1 LFPLPWPIDEEPAMS
16 RGEHHRIHAHDRLQ
30 RNRVRIAQEAARL
43 MSEHGIRDF
52 HHAKLKAAERLGIVE
67 TQALPR
73 NLEIEQAL
81 REHQRLFLADSQPQ
95 LLRQRREAALEAMRF
110 LAAFEPRLV
119 GAVLEGTA
127 DAHSAVCLHVF
138 SDDPE
143 AVGLYLREHGVPIE
157 TQVRRLRN
165 SRDDQPEYPVLLFA
179 ADQLPFDLTVLP
191 RDALRQAP
199 LDRTD
204 DRPMR
209 RASLSQVEMLL
220 GEDSIESPQRRLDA
234 MRR

>member
-1 LFPLPWPIDEEPAMS
+1 MS

-30 RNRVRIAQEAARL
+30 RNRLRVAQESARL

-52 HHAKLKAAERLGIVE
+52 HHAKLKAAERLGILDA
-67 TQALPR
+67 QSLPR

-81 REHQRLFLADSQPQ
+81 RENQRLFLADSQPQ
-95 LLRQRREAALEAMRF
+95 LLRQRREAAVEAMRF

-127 DAHSAVCLHVF
+127 DTHSAVCLHVY

-143 AVGLYLREHGVPIE
+143 AVGLYLHEHGVPIE
-157 TQVRRLRN
+157 TQVRRLRY
-165 SRDDQPEYPVLLFA
+165 SRDEQPEYPVLLFA
-179 ADQLPFDLTVLP
+179 ADGLPFDLTVLP
-191 RDALRQAP
+191 RNALRQAP
-199 LDRTD
+199 LDRAD

-209 RASLSQVEMLL
+209 RAALPQVEALL
-220 GEDSIESPQRRLDA
+220 NEDTDESFEQRLSAALR
-234 MRR
+234 

>member
-1 LFPLPWPIDEEPAMS
+1 MS
-16 RGEHHRIHAHDRLQ
+16 RGDHHRIHAHDRLQ
-30 RNRVRIAQEAARL
+30 RNRLRVAQEAARL

-52 HHAKLKAAERLGIVE
+52 HHAKLKAAERLGILD

-95 LLRQRREAALEAMRF
+95 LLRQRREAAIEAMRF

-127 DAHSAVCLHVF
+127 DAHSAVCLHVY

-143 AVGLYLREHGVPIE
+143 AVVLYLREHGVPFD
-157 TQVRRLRN
+157 TQVRRLRY

-179 ADQLPFDLTVLP
+179 ADELPFDLTVLP

-199 LDRTD
+199 LDRAD

-209 RASLSQVEMLL
+209 RASLAQVEMLL
-220 GEDSIESPQRRLDA
+220 DEGPDEAFEQRLGAALR
-234 MRR
+234 

>member
-1 LFPLPWPIDEEPAMS
+1 MS
-16 RGEHHRIHAHDRLQ
+16 RGEHHRIHTHDRLQ

-52 HHAKLKAAERLGIVE
+52 HHAKLKAAERLGILD

-73 NLEIEQAL
+73 NQEIEQAL
-81 REHQRLFLADSQPQ
+81 REHQRLFLGDSQPQ
-95 LLRQRREAALEAMRF
+95 LLRQRREAALDAMRF

-127 DAHSAVCLHVF
+127 DAHSAVCLHVY

-143 AVGLYLREHGVPIE
+143 AVMLYLREHGVPFD
-157 TQVRRLRN
+157 TQVRRLRYG
-165 SRDDQPEYPVLLFA
+165 RDEDQPEYQVLLFA
-179 ADQLPFDLTVLP
+179 ADELPFDLTVLP
-191 RDALRQAP
+191 RDALRRAP
-199 LDRTD
+199 LDRAD

-209 RASLSQVEMLL
+209 RASLTQVELL
-220 GEDSIESPQRRLDA
+220 LAEDPAEGFEQQLSAALR
-234 MRR
+234 

>member
-1 LFPLPWPIDEEPAMS
+1 MS

-30 RNRVRIAQEAARL
+30 RNRLRVAQEAARL

-52 HHAKLKAAERLGIVE
+52 HHAKLKAAERLGILD

-73 NLEIEQAL
+73 NLEVEQAL

-95 LLRQRREAALEAMRF
+95 LLRQRREAAVEAMRF
-110 LAAFEPRLV
+110 LAPFEPRLV

-127 DAHSAVCLHVF
+127 DAHSAVCLHVY

-143 AVGLYLREHGVPIE
+143 AVVLYLRERGVPIE
-157 TQVRRLRN
+157 TQVRRLRYG
-165 SRDDQPEYPVLLFA
+165 RDDQPEYPVLLFA
-179 ADQLPFDLTVLP
+179 ADELPFDLTVLP

-199 LDRTD
+199 LDRAD

-209 RASLSQVEMLL
+209 RASLAQVEMLL
-220 GEDSIESPQRRLDA
+220 DEDDDEAFEQRLGAALR
-234 MRR
+234 

>member
-1 LFPLPWPIDEEPAMS
+1 MS

-30 RNRVRIAQEAARL
+30 RNRLRVAQEAARL

-52 HHAKLKAAERLGIVE
+52 HHAKLKAAERLGILD

-95 LLRQRREAALEAMRF
+95 LLRQRREAAVEAMRF
-110 LAAFEPRLV
+110 LVAFEPRLV

-127 DAHSAVCLHVF
+127 DAHSAVCLHVY

-143 AVGLYLREHGVPIE
+143 AVVLYLREHGVPID
-157 TQVRRLRN
+157 TQVRRLRY

-179 ADQLPFDLTVLP
+179 ADELPFDLTVLP

-199 LDRTD
+199 LDRAD

-209 RASLSQVEMLL
+209 RASLAQVEMLL
-220 GEDSIESPQRRLDA
+220 DEGPDEAFEQRLGAALR
-234 MRR
+234 

>member
-1 LFPLPWPIDEEPAMS
+1 MS
-16 RGEHHRIHAHDRLQ
+16 RGEHHRIHAHDRLR
-30 RNRVRIAQEAARL
+30 RNRLRIAQEAARL

-52 HHAKLKAAERLGIVE
+52 HHAKLKAAERLGILD

-73 NLEIEQAL
+73 NLEIEDAL

-95 LLRQRREAALEAMRF
+95 LLKQRREAAVEAMQF
-110 LAAFEPRLV
+110 LASFEPRLV

-138 SDDPE
+138 SDDPD

-157 TQVRRLRN
+157 TQTRRLRN
-165 SRDDQPEYPVLLFA
+165 NRDDQPEYPVLLFA
-179 ADQLPFDLTVLP
+179 ADELPFDLTVLP

-199 LDRTD
+199 LDRAD

-209 RASLSQVEMLL
+209 RASLAQVEILL
-220 GEDSIESPQRRLDA
+220 AEDSDDA
-234 MRR
+234 FEQQLSMALR

>member
-1 LFPLPWPIDEEPAMS
+1 MS

-30 RNRVRIAQEAARL
+30 RNRLRIAQEAARL

-95 LLRQRREAALEAMRF
+95 LLRQRREAAVEAMRF
-110 LAAFEPRLV
+110 LAPFEPRLV

-157 TQVRRLRN
+157 TQVRRLRKN
-165 SRDDQPEYPVLLFA
+165 RDDQPEYPVLLFA
-179 ADQLPFDLTVLP
+179 ADELPFDLTVLP

-209 RASLSQVEMLL
+209 RAALAQVEVLL
-220 GEDSIESPQRRLDA
+220 GEDTGEAFEQRLSAALR
-234 MRR
+234 